1 MSNSITRLYEA
12 TAAAQELEEMIQ
24 ASAER
29 GGDITELDGHF
40 DILARQADSL
50 PAAIDDVLSLVRD
63 IEARAEARKAEAD
76 RMRQRAKRDQAVAD
90 WFRSHV
96 LRVMQAEGFKK
107 LETSRWRVTLA
118 MPGGKRALEIVGD
131 VPDDYKFEMTTVE
144 TDTAKIREALE
155 SGATLPFA
163 RLVEKQPTLRIS

>member
-1 MSNSITRLYEA
+1 MSNAITRLYEA

-24 ASAER
+24 ASAES
-29 GGDITELDGHF
+29 GGDITVFDGHF

-63 IEARAEARKAEAD
+63 IEARAEARKAESD

-96 LRVMQAEGFKK
+96 LRVMQAEGMKK

-118 MPGGKRALEIVGD
+118 MPGGKQALEILGD
-131 VPDDYKFEMTTVE
+131 VPEEFTELVVTHEIDKE
-144 TDTAKIREALE
+144 AIRAALE
-155 SGATLPFA
+155 GGNVLPFA

>member
-1 MSNSITRLYEA
+1 MSNSIARLYEA

-24 ASAER
+24 ASAES

-96 LRVMQAEGFKK
+96 LRVMQSEGMKK

-131 VPDDYKFEMTTVE
+131 VPDEFKFEMTTVE

-155 SGATLPFA
+155 SGQTLPFA
-163 RLVEKQPTLRIS
+163 RLVEKQFTLRIS

>member
-12 TAAAQELEEMIQ
+12 TAAAQELEEMIA
-24 ASAER
+24 ASAEV

-40 DILARQADSL
+40 DILTRQADSL

-96 LRVMQAEGFKK
+96 LRVMQSEGMKK
-107 LETSRWRVTLA
+107 LETSRWRVTVA
-118 MPGGKRALEIVGD
+118 MPGGKQALEIVDD
-131 VPDDYKFEMTTVE
+131 VPAEFTREVVTREIDKD
-144 TDTAKIREALE
+144 AIRVALE
-155 SGATLPFA
+155 GGTVLPFA
-163 RLVEKQPTLRIS
+163 RLVEKQAVLRIS